1 MFDRNTLLQHMQN
14 TSDHKKMTQAGVKT
28 GFGLREDQRIKKKE
42 PKKPNYEVIK
52 EADYV

>member
-1 MFDRNTLLQHMQN
+1 MFDRNVLLQHMKN
-14 TSDHKKMTQAGVKT
+14 TSNHKKMTHAGVPT
-28 GFGLREDQRIKKKE
+28 GFGLQEKNHVKKKE